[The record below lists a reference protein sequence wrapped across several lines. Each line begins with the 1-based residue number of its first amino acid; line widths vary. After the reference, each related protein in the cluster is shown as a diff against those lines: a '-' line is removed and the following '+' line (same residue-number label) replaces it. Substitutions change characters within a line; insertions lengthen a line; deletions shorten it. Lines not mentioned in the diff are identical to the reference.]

1 MSAKTDAHFTEILPS
16 HTSKTKPFGQ
26 DFDDEVA
33 TEQLAA
39 VVDGTLMPH
48 NFPEI
53 S

>member
-1 MSAKTDAHFTEILPS
+1 MHTSGKSYHH

>member
-1 MSAKTDAHFTEILPS
+1 MHTSWKSYHH
-16 HTSKTKPFGQ
+16 HTSKTKPFSQ
-26 DFDDEVA
+26 DFDNKVA